1 MLEQQ
6 LNALAASGTPLTRK
20 RNELY
25 LNIYSA
31 YEELL
36 ELNHKIDYS
45 DFIPGLIHLFE
56 SAPALK
62 EKYKQIYH
70 FVFVDEFQDLNLP
83 QIFVA
88 NVG

>member
-1 MLEQQ
+1 MAHFLKYIKLAKSQCKYPFMLEQQ

-36 ELNHKIDYS
+36 ELNHKVDYS

-56 SAPALK
+56 NAQP
-62 EKYKQIYH
+62 
-70 FVFVDEFQDLNLP
+70 
-83 QIFVA
+83 
-88 NVG
+88 